1 MHYLVTG
8 HTGFKGSWMSLM
20 LKLQGHEVSGISLNP
35 LKNSIFEKANLTKIF
50 SHDFRIDI
58 RDAQSLNKAVTKIQP
73 EVIVHLAAQ
82 PLVRESYL
90 KPLETFEINMMGT
103 LNVLESSNLAKNLL
117 ATLIITTDKVYK
129 NKNKLTG
136 YIETDELGGWDP
148 YSASKAAADLATQ
161 SWVKSFG
168 KTPVAIARAGNVI
181 GGGDSANDRIIPD
194 LVRAISKNQKAVIR
208 YPDAIRPWQHV
219 LDCLNGYTSLI
230 EQMIVLGVGG
240 EWNFGP
246 NTNEKHSVA
255 ELVEKF
261 TNKCNIKEPIWIRD
275 STQQPHESNY
285 LLLDSQ
291 KARNMLNWQDYL
303 NFDMAVEWTANWAT
317 SEEPDLDKM
326 IDQINLFLKLK
337 NTKGI

>member
-129 NKNKLTG
+129 NKRNK
-136 YIETDELGGWDP
+136 
-148 YSASKAAADLATQ
+148 
-161 SWVKSFG
+161 
-168 KTPVAIARAGNVI
+168 
-181 GGGDSANDRIIPD
+181 
-194 LVRAISKNQKAVIR
+194 KN
-208 YPDAIRPWQHV
+208 
-219 LDCLNGYTSLI
+219 
-230 EQMIVLGVGG
+230 
-240 EWNFGP
+240 
-246 NTNEKHSVA
+246 
-255 ELVEKF
+255 
-261 TNKCNIKEPIWIRD
+261 
-275 STQQPHESNY
+275 
-285 LLLDSQ
+285 
-291 KARNMLNWQDYL
+291 
-303 NFDMAVEWTANWAT
+303 
-317 SEEPDLDKM
+317 
-326 IDQINLFLKLK
+326 
-337 NTKGI
+337 